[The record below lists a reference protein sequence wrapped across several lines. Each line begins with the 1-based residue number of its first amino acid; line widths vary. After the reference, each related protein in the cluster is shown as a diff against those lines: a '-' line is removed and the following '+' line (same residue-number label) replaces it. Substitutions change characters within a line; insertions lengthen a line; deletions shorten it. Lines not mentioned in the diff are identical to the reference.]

1 MKICIIGGGIAGW
14 WCAAYME
21 KFLDAE
27 ITLIESDE
35 IPISGVGE
43 GTLPQ
48 VGHFFE
54 ELGIPEDEWMNG
66 CNAIHKYGN
75 MKYDWDVIGS
85 KPFQMTFW
93 QNDPKDRFDKWY
105 EEYKSGKKNREDHE
119 ELYNKKD
126 WRSIA
131 YHLDANLANKVVRNY
146 CKKVNHIIDTLTELP
161 KGYDL
166 YVDATGFR
174 RQFTKDKTEVIWDH
188 HLVDRTWVR
197 PLELEDEIYPYTKT
211 FARPEGW
218 QFMVDLQNRT
228 GTGYVYSSQHI
239 SDEEALSKFKSWTS
253 HRKPYNNIK
262 PRLIKWKPNILKNP
276 WCDDVVTIGL
286 GQGFIDP
293 LEANGLYLVVYGITL
308 LVKCILKGSSP
319 KAYNKTVMKVQK
331 DNSNYILHHYMLTKR
346 NDTEFW
352 RYYNQFDVSKT
363 VWEFFDKH
371 PNKHTN
377 LYSSAMWAQ
386 LGLYFDVPKP

>member
-105 EEYKSGKKNREDHE
+105 EEYKLS
-119 ELYNKKD
+119 L
-126 WRSIA
+126 I
-131 YHLDANLANKVVRNY
+131 
-146 CKKVNHIIDTLTELP
+146 HI
-161 KGYDL
+161 
-166 YVDATGFR
+166 
-174 RQFTKDKTEVIWDH
+174 
-188 HLVDRTWVR
+188 
-197 PLELEDEIYPYTKT
+197 
-211 FARPEGW
+211 
-218 QFMVDLQNRT
+218 
-228 GTGYVYSSQHI
+228 
-239 SDEEALSKFKSWTS
+239 
-253 HRKPYNNIK
+253 
-262 PRLIKWKPNILKNP
+262 
-276 WCDDVVTIGL
+276 
-286 GQGFIDP
+286 
-293 LEANGLYLVVYGITL
+293 
-308 LVKCILKGSSP
+308 
-319 KAYNKTVMKVQK
+319 
-331 DNSNYILHHYMLTKR
+331 
-346 NDTEFW
+346 
-352 RYYNQFDVSKT
+352 
-363 VWEFFDKH
+363 
-371 PNKHTN
+371 
-377 LYSSAMWAQ
+377 
-386 LGLYFDVPKP
+386 